1 MRPYRAELGPGA
13 SPGSQRAAV
22 LVLALHGLLL
32 LAWVQHS
39 GHVSVNTPHAPTP
52 RTTLTWV
59 LPEPARTN
67 AAPLVPSTSPKQPST
82 VPLARTSAP
91 RGRQVLP
98 PTPNPEPVAAPAQST
113 TLSLLPAAS
122 APEPAVPSST
132 SMGALLRSDAT
143 RQALRQTGQQPLL
156 AERAESAT
164 GITIQRQDTALAE
177 GVKQGAKGDC
187 LKGEFA
193 GSGGGLLS
201 LPALAYAAAAG
212 KCASK

>member
-1 MRPYRAELGPGA
+1 MRPYRAEWGAGA
-13 SPGSQRAAV
+13 SPGRQRAAV

-32 LAWVQHS
+32 LGWLQHS
-39 GHVSVNTPHAPTP
+39 GRVTVSTPHAPP
-52 RTTLTWV
+52 SRTTLTWV
-59 LPEPARTN
+59 LPEPAP
-67 AAPLVPSTSPKQPST
+67 ASTTQPST
-82 VPLARTSAP
+82 ERLPRPSAP
-91 RGRQVLP
+91 RERQAQPSSPSPQPLG
-98 PTPNPEPVAAPAQST
+98 APAQST

-122 APEPAVPSST
+122 APEPAAPSST
-132 SMGALLRSDAT
+132 SMGALLRSEAT

-156 AERAESAT
+156 AERAEAAT
-164 GITIQRQDTALAE
+164 GIALQRQDTALAE

-212 KCASK
+212 NCASK

>member
-1 MRPYRAELGPGA
+1 MHPHRAEWGAGAPPGR
-13 SPGSQRAAV
+13 QRAAG
-22 LVLALHGLLL
+22 LVVGLHVLLL
-32 LAWVQHS
+32 LAWVQHT
-39 GHVSVNTPHAPTP
+39 GRVTVGTLHAPAS

-59 LPEPARTN
+59 LPEPTRPT
-67 AAPLVPSTSPKQPST
+67 AAQPPSASPIQPST
-82 VPLARTSAP
+82 AAPPKSNAPRLRQEAPASEISPQPLSAP
-91 RGRQVLP
+91 
-98 PTPNPEPVAAPAQST
+98 APST

-122 APEPAVPSST
+122 APEPAAPSST
-132 SMGALLRSDAT
+132 SMGALLRNEAT

-156 AERAESAT
+156 AERAEAAT
-164 GITIQRQDTALAE
+164 GIAVQRQDTALAE

-212 KCASK
+212 KCAK